1 MKRTSVQTPII
12 LGFTAM
18 LLILTAV
25 VLANIYQIHVFSEH
39 IRAIVLE
46 RNKKSDLAALMN
58 ELHRNRYRSLIHATA
73 LTDPFERD
81 DEIRYFREMAREF
94 IKARDQFTSLP
105 LDESELATWET
116 IRAEVR
122 KVEAESEVIVEY
134 LQADYLDT
142 AKTLIKNRLAPLQD
156 SMMAGWNQML
166 YVQNEKNKAALR
178 ESDTMDNELRQ
189 LSIVL
194 GGFAVLIGFSVAV
207 FAVRTSRRLETDLQE
222 EKERAQITL
231 EAISEAVIRIN
242 PQGEICY
249 LNPYAE
255 FLLDLQLPATG
266 DCKAVSAIQLL
277 DKNSRTSLLEP
288 MLADVRR
295 NLKASLPANAC
306 LVTEQGM
313 EYDVEGSAAPMR
325 MGAMDTPG
333 AVMVL
338 RDVTEVRNTLRSQ
351 TGCNGVDPLT
361 GLTDSLVLEDR
372 LASALRGK
380 RSEDQP
386 LGFLLVR
393 FDNLNDIRDI
403 AGNSSIDSLF
413 RQAAHLLQLQIRDS
427 DLLSRFDNAG
437 FGILLT
443 KCPETKVLDIA
454 AEIQRAFDQFRLEID
469 QHNIPVKAHVGR
481 VLIPPFAGTLYDC
494 LRAAG
499 VE

>member
-12 LGFTAM
+12 LGFGAM
-18 LLILTAV
+18 LLILATV

-39 IRAIVLE
+39 IRTIVLE

-58 ELHRNRYRSLIHATA
+58 ELHRNRYRALVHATA
-73 LTDPFERD
+73 LSDPFERD
-81 DEIRYFREMAREF
+81 DEIRYFREMAGEF

-105 LDESELATWET
+105 LDESELATWES

-122 KVEAESEVIVEY
+122 KVEAESEVIVDY

-178 ESDTMDNELRQ
+178 ESNAMDSELRQ
-189 LSIVL
+189 LSIIL
-194 GGFAVLIGFSVAV
+194 GAIATLVGFSVAA
-207 FAVRTSRRLETDLQE
+207 FAIRTSRRLEADLQE

-255 FLLDLQLPATG
+255 FLLGMQLPEG
-266 DCKAVSAIQLL
+266 GCGEISAVQLL

-288 MLADVRR
+288 MLADLRR
-295 NLKASLPANAC
+295 NLKLSLPANAC
-306 LVTEQGM
+306 LVTTQGM
-313 EYDVEGSAAPMR
+313 EYDVEGSGAPMR
-325 MGAMDTPG
+325 MGTTEAPG
-333 AVMVL
+333 AVIVL
-338 RDVTEVRNTLRSQ
+338 RDVTEMRNSLRSQ
-351 TGCNGVDPLT
+351 GGCAGIDPIT

-372 LASALRGK
+372 LSSALRGK

-386 LGFLLVR
+386 LAFLLVR
-393 FDNLNDIRDI
+393 FDNLDDISAV
-403 AGNSSIDSLF
+403 AGNSSIDLVF
-413 RQAAHLLQLQIRDS
+413 RQTTHLLQLRIRDS
-427 DLLSRFDNAG
+427 DLLCRYDNTG

-443 KCPETKVLDIA
+443 KCPEAKAMDIA
-454 AEIQRAFDQFRLEID
+454 DDILRSIEQYRLRID
-469 QHNIPVKAHVGR
+469 QHSLSVKAHIGR

-499 VE
+499 AR